1 MFNIFIV
8 VVQSK
13 VDRVLS
19 NGYSM
24 EFDGSEQVQ
33 SLFPFSNV
41 NWEKRATCFVGST
54 RVHCDSVTGVTSL
67 TPSQST
73 SSSCMK

>member
-1 MFNIFIV
+1 MKQILLNNVISIWLVFFFFIG

-33 SLFPFSNV
+33 SLFPFSSVRKVCNL
-41 NWEKRATCFVGST
+41 CLVGST
-54 RVHCDSVTGVTSL
+54 RVHCD
-67 TPSQST
+67 
-73 SSSCMK
+73 